1 MPQSMMMDAL
11 PVAWMPVLLLFCRL
25 STQNSPELP
34 TVAAWAMVRMT
45 GALAMN
51 IELNASGRLTAR
63 STRTWFFW
71 CCRHSAG

>member
-1 MPQSMMMDAL
+1 MVMAAL

-34 TVAAWAMVRMT
+34 IVAAVALVLIS

-51 IELNASGRLTAR
+51 IELNDKGRRTASTTLT
-63 STRTWFFW
+63 
-71 CCRHSAG
+71 